1 MERVTDDVL
10 RSSVLE
16 LAGANVAT
24 TSITCPAD
32 PAASLGIRLPHLV
45 LLLKHTGKYVSFE
58 VTVTDDGGRTR
69 RFRASTFQ
77 PATRVKPFITTMPLR
92 LDDGWN
98 QVGRGEGGGGQ
109 GLSGARGRGW
119 GDWAPLRASQAP
131 LGDAWPRTH
140 PPVPQVALDLA
151 DLTHRAYGSNFV
163 EVQRVQARPC
173 LLLGILVRRT
183 APLTPTPRPN
193 TCPPTFPPTPAHH
206 PLHHWPRRPIRS
218 MRPAACGA
226 PTSATACTPTT
237 SCPPSLSCTCP
248 RPRGRRGRRWRRGGR
263 RWRRREECGVGGVR
277 HLTALTALAPT
288 YGTIAAAVCATRV
301 RTRACV
307 RARCKTKGGRAPG
320 GRGMQ
325 GVGPTR
331 APASTQ

>member
-1 MERVTDDVL
+1 MERVTDDIL

-98 QVGRGEGGGGQ
+98 QVRRGEGGGGQ

-173 LLLGILVRRT
+173 LLLGMLVRRT
-183 APLTPTPRPN
+183 APLTPTPG
-193 TCPPTFPPTPAHH
+193 PTPAHQPSRPRPPTTPSITGPAV
-206 PLHHWPRRPIRS
+206 PLDPCVLP
-218 MRPAACGA
+218 PAAR
-226 PTSATACTPTT
+226 
-237 SCPPSLSCTCP
+237 LLL
-248 RPRGRRGRRWRRGGR
+248 RPRV
-263 RWRRREECGVGGVR
+263 RRRR
-277 HLTALTALAPT
+277 
-288 YGTIAAAVCATRV
+288 AARRV
-301 RTRACV
+301 
-307 RARCKTKGGRAPG
+307 
-320 GRGMQ
+320 
-325 GVGPTR
+325 
-331 APASTQ
+331 